1 MSFARS
7 IQPSWPHSITLRS
20 SSTRKRRTDQPKLR
34 IVPRG
39 VLPEGCFSGKE
50 HAHRIEIDR
59 ALDFRASRG
68 LFFTYLVLGGIIH
81 HALSH
86 SEGVAQRSELCLQ
99 LNTVVFMRVIVLM
112 RALMKCDPTL
122 PYRDYREVLLSCV
135 DCFFSLHNHHT
146 SPLRAPFA

>member
-1 MSFARS
+1 VA
-7 IQPSWPHSITLRS
+7 WPLVFCSVLIGHLLLLSPVVFREIDPTFLAPFYHLAVLIDKKEEDWKTWFLS
-20 SSTRKRRTDQPKLR
+20 KRTDHPNLR
-34 IVPRG
+34 IVRRG
-39 VLPEGCFSGKE
+39 VLPQGCFSGKE

-122 PYRDYREVLLSCV
+122 P
-135 DCFFSLHNHHT
+135 
-146 SPLRAPFA
+146 